1 MSGYVLQ
8 AIFCFYIMQMPIVGG
23 GIGRL
28 IGQFLFTIAGYRAC
42 LLVIIVGTIQIA
54 DYFAVLQQ

>member
-28 IGQFLFTIAGYRAC
+28 IS
-42 LLVIIVGTIQIA
+42 
-54 DYFAVLQQ
+54 